1 MQKTNFNRFRAY
13 LRYKFKG
20 QKKSS
25 NYKQYLYIFIYIL
38 ISLTVFLI
46 PNDILDRYSLA
57 KHFTNFMEFIPAIE
71 QIEHRSAIPQIAK
84 FYTAYMFIVGIVFAM
99 FFMYNF
105 FVYSIHHCRLFDIY
119 KKERYIPRIKP
130 KTSLFMFIAFAVGIF
145 WFFYMIIQGN
155 LIGIRPKQAIKS
167 TTIDDIYGLLFYVD
181 SYYLMTFGCIAI
193 VVVAIVIIIDI
204 LFLTRIKK

>member
-105 FVYSIHHCRLFDIY
+105 FVYSIHHNALFDVYIAKNHIS
-119 KKERYIPRIKP
+119 KKRP
-130 KTSLFMFIAFAVGIF
+130 KIWLFSSFILIAGFF
-145 WFFYMIIQGN
+145 WFFYMFIQGN
-155 LIGIRPKQAIKS
+155 LIGASFRHQSIKIA
-167 TTIDDIYGLLFYVD
+167 TIDDIYGLLFYVD
-181 SYYLMTFGCIAI
+181 IYAMISFSSLAAAI
-193 VVVAIVIIIDI
+193 IFAFDM
-204 LFLTRIKK
+204 LSNWNIKK